1 MKIEKNIFILIL
13 WLDAIALIGISLLDF
28 TTWSEGINTYPMYL
42 IFGFLMI
49 YILLKSNANKQ
60 IIWGVPIIGTTY
72 YLTEFFNFLYFP
84 LFPATKIEF
93 FMFYFLIFSS
103 SIITSLIFIKNK
115 KIPLNLKNL
124 YFIIAAAF
132 FIVITIY
139 VVFVIS

>member
-60 IIWGVPIIGTTY
+60 II
-72 YLTEFFNFLYFP
+72 
-84 LFPATKIEF
+84 
-93 FMFYFLIFSS
+93 
-103 SIITSLIFIKNK
+103 
-115 KIPLNLKNL
+115 
-124 YFIIAAAF
+124 
-132 FIVITIY
+132 
-139 VVFVIS
+139 